1 MEFPPDYCFQ
11 AEGSGV
17 LGGFSDSGLLVL
29 SGVDLLVGTG
39 GASSEPLG
47 FSVFDGL
54 ALVLCFLIL
63 LPPPPTWCSVFLS
76 KWNPWFSLFI
86 FACRR
91 RLLSLSPGSLN
102 LLSWCLRAQ
111 LFYKLDETA
120 KECISHTLV
129 LGRGCERGV

>member
-54 ALVLCFLIL
+54 VLVLCFLIL
-63 LPPPPTWCSVFLS
+63 PHPTSHLVFG
-76 KWNPWFSLFI
+76 FSFQVE
-86 FACRR
+86 
-91 RLLSLSPGSLN
+91 P
-102 LLSWCLRAQ
+102 
-111 LFYKLDETA
+111 
-120 KECISHTLV
+120 LV
-129 LGRGCERGV
+129 FFVYFCM